1 MTTTAVPKM
10 TTTTTPVTTATTT
23 STITMITTV
32 PMTTK
37 ASTSALPM
45 ATPTEDFQP
54 DGNDTV
60 TESPDPL
67 WHSYQACLISV
78 PIFLILSLEYLCL
91 GNKVEPLCYEL
102 ARVAFPRFQHFLYY
116 SDGNHLKST
125 EAPAASQIVV
135 RAFLGQPVTLPCTY
149 PSWSPHSNS
158 MCWGK
163 GQCPNSK
170 CNDELLYTDG
180 TKVVS
185 SKSPKYQLRGSIQR
199 GDVSLTIINTNEND
213 QSVYC
218 CRIEVPGW
226 FNDVKRNI
234 RLDLRRVVTTSD
246 LTSTPPLQMGTTAAL
261 TATASMCPLT
271 TLSLLPEEDTAL
283 LTLEPSTEGPILTAG
298 KSDINQKH
306 RSLSQPGEEL
316 NRIRMTSNYELL
328 MIIAPSLGFVLLAF
342 LLAFFLRGNAGPPVT
357 SVHLLMVVIC
367 CPFLPLIC
375 VFGTYQ
381 PSLWISSMMEKFGL
395 WFLLFLS

>member
-1 MTTTAVPKM
+1 
-10 TTTTTPVTTATTT
+10 
-23 STITMITTV
+23 
-32 PMTTK
+32 
-37 ASTSALPM
+37 
-45 ATPTEDFQP
+45 
-54 DGNDTV
+54 
-60 TESPDPL
+60 
-67 WHSYQACLISV
+67 
-78 PIFLILSLEYLCL
+78 
-91 GNKVEPLCYEL
+91 
-102 ARVAFPRFQHFLYY
+102 
-116 SDGNHLKST
+116 
-125 EAPAASQIVV
+125 
-135 RAFLGQPVTLPCTY
+135 
-149 PSWSPHSNS
+149 

-234 RLDLRRVVTTSD
+234 RLDLRR
-246 LTSTPPLQMGTTAAL
+246 
-261 TATASMCPLT
+261 
-271 TLSLLPEEDTAL
+271 
-283 LTLEPSTEGPILTAG
+283 G

-306 RSLSQPGEEL
+306 HIAAAHEQEKPTIDVHFLLLFAPETSFLVQNEVEPEQ
-316 NRIRMTSNYELL
+316 IRMTSNYELL
-328 MIIAPSLGFVLLAF
+328 MIIAPSLGFVLLAL
-342 LLAFFLRGNAGPPVT
+342 LLAFFLRVEPCGELKKILKLDSPLLSWFNCHVGDLGFRSFESISGNAGPPVT

-381 PSLWISSMMEKFGL
+381 PSVWISSMMEKFGL

>member
-54 DGNDTV
+54 VMNLPELRFQDFSTSCIIQMETILNLQRPLASWGGEEWASTAF
-60 TESPDPL
+60 TTYGIAPL
-67 WHSYQACLISV
+67 WQ
-78 PIFLILSLEYLCL
+78 
-91 GNKVEPLCYEL
+91 
-102 ARVAFPRFQHFLYY
+102 
-116 SDGNHLKST
+116 
-125 EAPAASQIVV
+125 APAASQIVV

-234 RLDLRRVVTTSD
+234 RLDLRRE
-246 LTSTPPLQMGTTAAL
+246 PEPA
-261 TATASMCPLT
+261 
-271 TLSLLPEEDTAL
+271 LLPGTSQRSIEATSHHSGAL
-283 LTLEPSTEGPILTAG
+283 FTSKG

-342 LLAFFLRGNAGPPVT
+342 LLAFFLRGKFVKANCFQKHTRLDNAGEGKDV
-357 SVHLLMVVIC
+357 LG
-367 CPFLPLIC
+367 
-375 VFGTYQ
+375 GT
-381 PSLWISSMMEKFGL
+381 EDEDGL
-395 WFLLFLS
+395 FTL